1 MGVFVVF
8 EGGEGAGKTT
18 QARVLARRLQREG
31 HPAVLIRE
39 PGGTSLGESLRRLL
53 KGRSDVTPIAE
64 LLLFMAARSQLVE
77 EVIAPTLRACE
88 SVVCDRFSAST
99 LAYQGYGRG
108 LSLSTIEELGQVAT
122 GGLQPDLNILLDI
135 PVASGLA
142 RKGDGGRDTF
152 ESQAA
157 EFHERVRKGYLEI
170 ARGDPARWL
179 VIDGTGPRNAIS
191 GQVWEK
197 VKPLL

>member
-39 PGGTSLGESLRRLL
+39 PGGTSLGESLRRRL
-53 KGRSDVTPIAE
+53 KGRSDVTPLAE
-64 LLLFMAARSQLVE
+64 LLLFMAARAQLVE
-77 EVIAPTLRACE
+77 EVIAPRLRAGG

-99 LAYQGYGRG
+99 LTYQGYGRG
-108 LSLSTIEELGQVAT
+108 LSLETIAELNQVAT
-122 GGLQPDLNILLDI
+122 GGLQPDLNVLLNI
-135 PVASGLA
+135 PVASGFA
-142 RKGDGGRDTF
+142 RKRDGGKDTF
-152 ESQAA
+152 ESQATD
-157 EFHERVRKGYLEI
+157 FHEQVREGYLQI
-170 ARGDPARWL
+170 AGGDPDRWL
-179 VIDGTGPRNAIS
+179 VLDGVKPKDTIS

>member
-1 MGVFVVF
+1 MAAFIVF

-39 PGGTSLGESLRRLL
+39 PGGTSLGESLRPRL
-53 KGRSDVTPIAE
+53 KGRSDVTPTAE
-64 LLLFMAARSQLVE
+64 LLLFMAARAQLVG
-77 EVIAPTLRACE
+77 EVIAPKLKAGE
-88 SVVCDRFSAST
+88 SIVCDRFSAST

-108 LSLSTIEELGQVAT
+108 LPLSTIDELSQVAT
-122 GGLQPDLNILLDI
+122 GGLQPGLNVLLDI
-135 PVASGLA
+135 PAASGLA
-142 RKGDGGRDTF
+142 RKGDDRRDTF

-179 VIDGTGPRNAIS
+179 VLDGAGPRSTVSA
-191 GQVWEK
+191 QVWEK

>member
-39 PGGTSLGESLRRLL
+39 PGGTSLGESLRPRL
-53 KGRSDVTPIAE
+53 KGRSDVTPTAE
-64 LLLFMAARSQLVE
+64 LLMFMAARAQLVE
-77 EVIAPTLRACE
+77 EVIIPRLRAGD

-108 LSLSTIEELGQVAT
+108 LPLSTINELSQIAT
-122 GGLQPDLNILLDI
+122 GGLQPDLNVLMDI

-142 RKGDGGRDTF
+142 RKRDGGRDAF

-170 ARGDPARWL
+170 AGSDPARWL
-179 VIDGTGPRNAIS
+179 VLDGSRPKGAIS

>member
-31 HPAVLIRE
+31 NPAVLIRE
-39 PGGTSLGESLRRLL
+39 PGGTSLGESLRPRL
-53 KGRSDVTPIAE
+53 KGRSDVTPTAE
-64 LLLFMAARSQLVE
+64 LLMFMAARAQLME
-77 EVIAPTLRACE
+77 EVIGPRLRE
-88 SVVCDRFSAST
+88 GGSVVSDRFSAST

-108 LSLSTIEELGQVAT
+108 LPLSTINELSQVAT

-170 ARGDPARWL
+170 ARGDPARWVVL
-179 VIDGTGPRNAIS
+179 DGASPRNAIS

>member
-39 PGGTSLGESLRRLL
+39 PGGTSLGESLRRRL
-53 KGRSDVTPIAE
+53 KGRSDVTPLAE
-64 LLLFMAARSQLVE
+64 LLLFMAARAQLVE
-77 EVIAPTLRACE
+77 EVIVPRLRQGG
-88 SVVCDRFSAST
+88 SVVCDRFCAST

-108 LSLSTIEELGQVAT
+108 LSLKTIADLNQVAT
-122 GGLQPDLNILLDI
+122 GGLQPDLNVLLNI
-135 PVASGLA
+135 AVASGFA
-142 RKGDGGRDTF
+142 RKKDGGKDTF
-152 ESQAA
+152 ESQATD
-157 EFHERVRKGYLEI
+157 FHEQVREGYLQI
-170 ARGDPARWL
+170 AGGDPDRWL
-179 VIDGTGPRNAIS
+179 VLDGVKPKDTIS
-191 GQVWEK
+191 GQVWGK

>member
-1 MGVFVVF
+1 LGVFVVF

-39 PGGTSLGESLRRLL
+39 PGGTSLGESLRRRL
-53 KGRSDVTPIAE
+53 KGRSDVTPLAE
-64 LLLFMAARSQLVE
+64 LLLFMAARAQLVE
-77 EVIAPTLRACE
+77 EVIAPRLRAGG

-108 LSLSTIEELGQVAT
+108 LSLETIAELNQVAT
-122 GGLQPDLNILLDI
+122 GGLQPDLNVLLNI
-135 PVASGLA
+135 PVASGFA
-142 RKGDGGRDTF
+142 RKRDGGKDTF
-152 ESQAA
+152 ESQATD
-157 EFHERVRKGYLEI
+157 FHEQVREGYLQI
-170 ARGDPARWL
+170 AGGDPDRWL
-179 VIDGTGPRNAIS
+179 VLDGVKPKGAIS
-191 GQVWEK
+191 GQVWKK

>member
-1 MGVFVVF
+1 MGVFIVF

-18 QARVLARRLQREG
+18 QARVLARRLQRDG

-39 PGGTSLGESLRRLL
+39 PGGTSLGESLRPRL
-53 KGRSDVTPIAE
+53 KGRSDVTPTAE
-64 LLLFMAARSQLVE
+64 LLLFMAARAQLVE
-77 EVIAPTLRACE
+77 EVITPRLRAGG

-99 LAYQGYGRG
+99 LG
-108 LSLSTIEELGQVAT
+108 LVAT

-142 RKGDGGRDTF
+142 RKGDGSRDTF

-157 EFHERVRKGYLEI
+157 EFHEQVRKGYLEI
-170 ARGDPARWL
+170 ARGDPDRWL
-179 VIDGTGPRNAIS
+179 VLDGAGPRNVIS
-191 GQVWEK
+191 GQVWAK

>member
-31 HPAVLIRE
+31 NPAVLIRE
-39 PGGTSLGESLRRLL
+39 PGGTSLGESLRRRL
-53 KGRSDVTPIAE
+53 KGRTDVNPLSE
-64 LLLFMAARSQLVE
+64 LLLFMAARAQLVE
-77 EVIAPTLRACE
+77 EVIVPRLRQGG

-108 LSLSTIEELGQVAT
+108 LSLETIADLNQVAT
-122 GGLQPDLNILLDI
+122 GGLQPKLNVRLDI
-135 PVASGLA
+135 TVVSGFA
-142 RKGDGGRDTF
+142 RKRDGGKDTF
-152 ESQAA
+152 ESQAR
-157 EFHERVRKGYLEI
+157 EFHERVREGYLQI
-170 ARGDPARWL
+170 ARGDPDRWL
-179 VIDGTGPRNAIS
+179 VLDGAKPKDTIS
-191 GQVWEK
+191 GQVWEN